1 MHSQKRGRA
10 GAETLK
16 VYCHVQS
23 AAWRP
28 VQWVEA
34 EVREVTGGL
43 VLCCEDSESDGS
55 DGA

>member
-1 MHSQKRGRA
+1 MHSPRREEEQEV
-10 GAETLK
+10 ETLK

-43 VLCCEDSESDGS
+43 VLCCEDSESDGE
-55 DGA
+55 